1 MKKFLF
7 LTLALVFLFSSAVI
21 LETEVVQAES
31 ELKVALVVSGG
42 LGDRSFYD
50 SSAEGVEWAE
60 EDFGIDSRV
69 LECRNDPSL
78 FRDRLIQ
85 GSMYGDVVV
94 VVGFEFYDVVQTV
107 APEFPEVEYIYVD
120 NNVEGHD
127 NITSIIYK
135 ENEGSFLAGA
145 AAAMFTKHD
154 ELDGVNSKDIIG
166 WVGGMDIP
174 VLHDFLVGY
183 KQGAKHIDPDM
194 KVLVS
199 FAGTFNDP
207 VKGKELTLSQY
218 DQGADIVMNV
228 ASGTGRGILEAA
240 KEADKYAVGVDLNQ
254 DDIYPGHILTSM
266 MKRVDRATYLV
277 IEDVVEDQFR
287 GGEVISMDLSN
298 GGVGLTDM
306 SVMQEA
312 LGEKFPQEILDR
324 VNELT
329 EKVKNGEI
337 EVESYEGFS
346 RE

>member
-21 LETEVVQAES
+21 LETEAVQAES

-145 AAAMFTKHD
+145 LAAMMTTETEVPNITAEKT
-154 ELDGVNSKDIIG
+154 IG
-166 WVGGMDIP
+166 MVGGMDIP
-174 VLHDFLVGY
+174 VIRNFQVGY
-183 KQGAKHIDPDM
+183 QEGAKYIDSETE
-194 KVLVS
+194 VETV
-199 FAGTFNDP
+199 FAGDFEDP
-207 VKGKELTLSQY
+207 AQGKESALTLFS
-218 DQGADIVMNV
+218 QGADVV
-228 ASGTGRGILEAA
+228 FAAAGKTGEGVFQAA
-240 KEADKYAVGVDLNQ
+240 AENKKYVIGVDADQRYINPDVIIASVVKAVNVSVYESIERIINDEL
-254 DDIYPGHILTSM
+254 DSGSLY
-266 MKRVDRATYLV
+266 TYGL
-277 IEDVVEDQFR
+277 EE
-287 GGEVISMDLSN
+287 E
-298 GGVGLTDM
+298 GVYIGYGT
-306 SVMQEA
+306 EA
-312 LGEKFPQEILDR
+312 MEQIVPAEIK
-324 VNELT
+324 
-329 EKVKNGEI
+329 EKVQTIKEKIISGEI
-337 EVESYEGFS
+337 EVSTAY
-346 RE
+346 

>member
-1 MKKFLF
+1 VLFKMKRFLF

-21 LETEVVQAES
+21 LETEAVQAES

-145 AAAMFTKHD
+145 LAAMMTTETEVPNITAEKT
-154 ELDGVNSKDIIG
+154 IG
-166 WVGGMDIP
+166 MVGGMDIP
-174 VLHDFLVGY
+174 VIRNFQVGY
-183 KQGAKHIDPDM
+183 QEGAKYIDSETE
-194 KVLVS
+194 VETV
-199 FAGTFNDP
+199 FAGDFEDP
-207 VKGKELTLSQY
+207 AQGKESALTLFS
-218 DQGADIVMNV
+218 QGADVV
-228 ASGTGRGILEAA
+228 FAAAGKTGEGVFQAA
-240 KEADKYAVGVDLNQ
+240 AENNKYVIGVDADQRYINPDVIIASVVKAVNVSVYESIERIINDEL
-254 DDIYPGHILTSM
+254 DSGSLY
-266 MKRVDRATYLV
+266 TYGL
-277 IEDVVEDQFR
+277 EE
-287 GGEVISMDLSN
+287 E
-298 GGVGLTDM
+298 GVYIGYGTEEM
-306 SVMQEA
+306 EQIVPA
-312 LGEKFPQEILDR
+312 EIK
-324 VNELT
+324 
-329 EKVKNGEI
+329 EKVQTIKGKIISGEI
-337 EVESYEGFS
+337 EVSTAY
-346 RE
+346 

>member
-21 LETEVVQAES
+21 LETEAVQAES

-145 AAAMFTKHD
+145 LAAMMTTETEVPNITADKT
-154 ELDGVNSKDIIG
+154 IG
-166 WVGGMDIP
+166 MVGGMDIP
-174 VLHDFLVGY
+174 VIRNFQVGY
-183 KQGAKHIDPDM
+183 QEGAKYIDSETE
-194 KVLVS
+194 VETV
-199 FAGTFNDP
+199 FAGDFEDP
-207 VKGKELTLSQY
+207 AQGKESALTLFS
-218 DQGADIVMNV
+218 QGADVV
-228 ASGTGRGILEAA
+228 FAAAGKTGEGVFQAA
-240 KEADKYAVGVDLNQ
+240 AENKNYVIGVDADQRYINPDVIIASVVKAVNVSVYESIERIINDEL
-254 DDIYPGHILTSM
+254 DSGSLY
-266 MKRVDRATYLV
+266 TYGL
-277 IEDVVEDQFR
+277 EE
-287 GGEVISMDLSN
+287 E
-298 GGVGLTDM
+298 GVYIGYGT
-306 SVMQEA
+306 EA
-312 LGEKFPQEILDR
+312 MEQIVPAEIK
-324 VNELT
+324 
-329 EKVKNGEI
+329 EKVQTIKDKIISGEI
-337 EVESYEGFS
+337 EVSTAY
-346 RE
+346 

>member
-21 LETEVVQAES
+21 LETEAVQAES

-145 AAAMFTKHD
+145 LAAMMTTETEVPNITAEKT
-154 ELDGVNSKDIIG
+154 IG
-166 WVGGMDIP
+166 MVGGMDIP
-174 VLHDFLVGY
+174 VIRNFQVGY
-183 KQGAKHIDPDM
+183 QEGAKYADSETE
-194 KVLVS
+194 VETV
-199 FAGTFNDP
+199 FAGVFEDP
-207 VKGKELTLSQY
+207 AQGKESALTLFS
-218 DQGADIVMNV
+218 QGADIVF
-228 ASGTGRGILEAA
+228 AAAGKTGEGVFQAA
-240 KEADKYAVGVDLNQ
+240 EEEDKYVIGVDADQRYIKPDVIIASVVKAVNVSVYESIERIINGEL
-254 DDIYPGHILTSM
+254 DSGSLY
-266 MKRVDRATYLV
+266 TYGL
-277 IEDVVEDQFR
+277 EE
-287 GGEVISMDLSN
+287 E
-298 GGVGLTDM
+298 GVYIGYGTEEM
-306 SVMQEA
+306 EQIVPA
-312 LGEKFPQEILDR
+312 EIK
-324 VNELT
+324 
-329 EKVKNGEI
+329 EKVQTIKEKIISGEI
-337 EVESYEGFS
+337 EVSTAY
-346 RE
+346 

>member
-21 LETEVVQAES
+21 LETEAVQAES

-145 AAAMFTKHD
+145 LAAMMTTETEVPNITAEKT
-154 ELDGVNSKDIIG
+154 IG
-166 WVGGMDIP
+166 MVGGMDIP
-174 VLHDFLVGY
+174 VIRNFQVGY
-183 KQGAKHIDPDM
+183 QEGAKYIDSETE
-194 KVLVS
+194 VETV
-199 FAGTFNDP
+199 FAGDFEDP
-207 VKGKELTLSQY
+207 AQGKESALTLFS
-218 DQGADIVMNV
+218 QGADVV
-228 ASGTGRGILEAA
+228 FAAAGKTGEGVFQAA
-240 KEADKYAVGVDLNQ
+240 AENKNYVIGVDADQRYINPDVIIASVVKAVNVSVYESIERIINDEL
-254 DDIYPGHILTSM
+254 DSGSLY
-266 MKRVDRATYLV
+266 TYGLEEEGV
-277 IEDVVEDQFR
+277 YIGYGTEEMEQIVPAEIKE
-287 GGEVISMDLSN
+287 EVQTIKEKIIS
-298 GGVGLTDM
+298 
-306 SVMQEA
+306 
-312 LGEKFPQEILDR
+312 
-324 VNELT
+324 
-329 EKVKNGEI
+329 GEI
-337 EVESYEGFS
+337 EVSTAY
-346 RE
+346 

>member
-21 LETEVVQAES
+21 LETEAVQAES

-120 NNVEGHD
+120 NNVEGHA

-145 AAAMFTKHD
+145 LAAMMTTETEVPNITADKT
-154 ELDGVNSKDIIG
+154 IG
-166 WVGGMDIP
+166 MVGGMDIP
-174 VLHDFLVGY
+174 VIRNFQVGY
-183 KQGAKHIDPDM
+183 QEGAKYIDSETA
-194 KVLVS
+194 VETV
-199 FAGTFNDP
+199 FAGDFEDP
-207 VKGKELTLSQY
+207 AQGKESALTLFS
-218 DQGADIVMNV
+218 QGADVV
-228 ASGTGRGILEAA
+228 FAAAGKTGEGVFQAA
-240 KEADKYAVGVDLNQ
+240 AENKKYVIGVDADQRYINPDVIIASVVKAVNVSVYESIERIINDEL
-254 DDIYPGHILTSM
+254 DSGSLY
-266 MKRVDRATYLV
+266 TYGLEEEGV
-277 IEDVVEDQFR
+277 YIGYGTEEMDQI
-287 GGEVISMDLSN
+287 VP
-298 GGVGLTDM
+298 
-306 SVMQEA
+306 A
-312 LGEKFPQEILDR
+312 EIK
-324 VNELT
+324 
-329 EKVKNGEI
+329 EKVQTIKGKIISGEI
-337 EVESYEGFS
+337 EVSTAY
-346 RE
+346 

>member
-21 LETEVVQAES
+21 LETEAVQAES

-145 AAAMFTKHD
+145 LAAMMTTETEVPNITAEKT
-154 ELDGVNSKDIIG
+154 IG
-166 WVGGMDIP
+166 MVGGMDIP
-174 VLHDFLVGY
+174 VIRNFQVGY
-183 KQGAKHIDPDM
+183 QEGAKYIDSETE
-194 KVLVS
+194 VETV
-199 FAGTFNDP
+199 FAGDFEDP
-207 VKGKELTLSQY
+207 AQGKESALTLFS
-218 DQGADIVMNV
+218 QGADVV
-228 ASGTGRGILEAA
+228 FAAAGKTGEGVFQAA
-240 KEADKYAVGVDLNQ
+240 AENKNYVIGVDADQRYINPDVIIASVVKAVNVSVYESIERIINDEL
-254 DDIYPGHILTSM
+254 DSGSLY
-266 MKRVDRATYLV
+266 TYGL
-277 IEDVVEDQFR
+277 EE
-287 GGEVISMDLSN
+287 E
-298 GGVGLTDM
+298 GVYIGYGTEEM
-306 SVMQEA
+306 EQIVPA
-312 LGEKFPQEILDR
+312 EIK
-324 VNELT
+324 
-329 EKVKNGEI
+329 EKVQTIKEKIISGEI
-337 EVESYEGFS
+337 EVSTAY
-346 RE
+346 